1 MSCGHDHHHHHL
13 HRLYRRRRQ
22 DAEPSGLTA
31 AASHSI
37 ARATPPLPSASFLAR
52 VRSCSVLR
60 FTYAYLGVET
70 PFNPAVH
77 HKDME
82 FKVSGG
88 HHDGGGGQWSSPRS
102 LLWLLACTAFC
113 RPAVCL
119 PACLQDKGG
128 RALVLIPLKQK
139 GDRVKTGDIV
149 ETPSLTRALA
159 TQTQVDFRLY
169 ALPEKIPECIPGVPG
184 RRWTVLQEGVTSTG
198 DNPHVRDLQRACLI
212 TVPLAPGASSNCKL
226 RLQFGGAAII
236 AQAIDESTGKI
247 VESAIKY

>member
-1 MSCGHDHHHHHL
+1 MMHRRHGMSRIL
-13 HRLYRRRRQ
+13 Q
-22 DAEPSGLTA
+22 A
-31 AASHSI
+31 AAAAPLHASVTPAPPPHLTLVAIMIGIMIGPVQHPSLHVRVPGRGDPLQPG
-37 ARATPPLPSASFLAR
+37 RAPQGH
-52 VRSCSVLR
+52 
-60 FTYAYLGVET
+60 GVQGE
-70 PFNPAVH
+70 AGGH
-77 HKDME
+77 A
-82 FKVSGG
+82 SGG
-88 HHDGGGGQWSSPRS
+88 HVHAHWQQRLTHCSP
-102 LLWLLACTAFC
+102 
-113 RPAVCL
+113 
-119 PACLQDKGG
+119 PACHLSPPLQDKGG

-139 GDRVKTGDIV
+139 GDRVKTGDTV

-212 TVPLAPGASSNCKL
+212 TVPFAPGASSNCKL

-236 AQAIDESTGKI
+236 AQAIDESTGKT